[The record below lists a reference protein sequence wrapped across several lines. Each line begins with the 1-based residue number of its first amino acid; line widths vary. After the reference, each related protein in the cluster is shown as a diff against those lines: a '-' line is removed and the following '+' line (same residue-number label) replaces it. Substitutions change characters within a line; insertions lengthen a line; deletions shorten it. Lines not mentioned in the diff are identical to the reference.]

1 MTYIYKNLE
10 FNIILG
16 RIAELASSD
25 VVADEI
31 RNTLPNNDESVVNK
45 LLTQTNDAVTVL
57 ASHSPSFAFDD
68 ILPILS

>member
-1 MTYIYKNLE
+1 MTDIYKNLE

-31 RNTLPNNDESVVNK
+31 RNTLPNSDESVVNK
-45 LLTQTNDAVTVL
+45 LLT
-57 ASHSPSFAFDD
+57 
-68 ILPILS
+68 

>member
-1 MTYIYKNLE
+1 MTDIYKNLE

-31 RNTLPNNDESVVNK
+31 RNTLPNSDESVVNK

-57 ASHSPSFAFDD
+57 ASHSY
-68 ILPILS
+68 